1 MIEAGI
7 VSLAALAMF
16 AYVLSPLRSG
26 PRRDIPSTSM
36 RAEDAEEKKRAA
48 LTALIDIEEE
58 RSIGKM
64 SEADFDSLRAEYE
77 AEALEALIELDGLDA
92 TPDVDQ
98 ELETEISALKTKMTC
113 PSCGSLRQP
122 GKACA
127 QCGAPG

>member
-1 MIEAGI
+1 MIEAAL
-7 VSLAALAMF
+7 VALAALAML
-16 AYVLSPLRSG
+16 AYVLNPLRSG

-64 SEADFDSLRAEYE
+64 SQTDFDALRAEYE
-77 AEALEALIELDGLDA
+77 AEALEALIELDGLEA

-98 ELETEISALKTKMTC
+98 ELEVEISALKTKMTC

-122 GKACA
+122 GKACNH
-127 QCGAPG
+127 CGAPG